1 MGIPFS
7 IEQFFSVFAQYN
19 ESVWPMQ
26 VILNL
31 LALVAII
38 LLYRARPLKSRVL
51 AAVLSFLWGWM
62 AIAYHFAFFTTINS
76 AAWLFGAVFMAGTFW
91 FGWTGV
97 MRSKLHFCLGGG
109 IRGWA
114 GGFLIGFALIVYH
127 LLGYAMGHHYPAVP
141 TFGLI
146 FTIGVLHFVAAPVP
160 RSVFAVP
167 LVWAAVGSIAAF
179 QLGVLQDLGLLVAGL
194 VGVVA
199 VIFVPALQ

>member
-51 AAVLSFLWGWM
+51 SAVLSFLWGWM

-76 AAWLFGAVFMAGTFW
+76 AAWLFGAVFMAGAFW
-91 FGWTGV
+91 FAWTGV
-97 MRSKLHFCLGGG
+97 IRSKLHFRLGGG

-114 GGFLIGFALIVYH
+114 GGFLIGFALIAYP
-127 LLGYAMGHHYPAVP
+127 LLGYGMGHHYPAVP
-141 TFGLI
+141 TFG
-146 FTIGVLHFVAAPVP
+146 AQP
-160 RSVFAVP
+160 RF
-167 LVWAAVGSIAAF
+167 
-179 QLGVLQDLGLLVAGL
+179 LLSACCISWPHPCHG
-194 VGVVA
+194 
-199 VIFVPALQ
+199 PYSPCP